1 MSTDAENLAFLKK
14 IGQIQETPVP
24 TPAPTKE
31 KEKE

>member
-14 IGQIQETPVP
+14 IGQIKETPTP

-31 KEKE
+31 KDKE